1 MKQEL
6 TSRERMLAALESRES
21 DYVPCSFMI
30 FTALL
35 ERCQDQLDF
44 IGRQLELDLDAKVE
58 LPEFPIRLH
67 PEVEVKEWKEKSVG
81 HGYPLLHKQYNTPS
95 GTLTAVVRKTE
106 DWLYGDHV
114 PLFDDYLVPRS
125 EKFLV
130 TSKEDLASVRFLF
143 AEPTSEDIK
152 EFRQKSAKLKEFA
165 SNKGLLVSAGWQTGM
180 DPGCMGMDAVMWLC
194 GMKEAVLLAVD
205 QPEVIQ
211 ELVRIIA
218 EWNLKRMEIYLDEG
232 VDLLIKRAWYEG
244 TDLWSPS
251 LYRKF
256 MAPVVKKEIELTH
269 QAGAKFGYIM
279 TSGVIPLL
287 DDLLNLGIDVLIGV
301 DPLQGKGTDLG
312 LLKQKL
318 GGKICLWGGVNGFL
332 TIENGGRGDVEQA
345 VHEAIDILGP
355 GGGLIL
361 SPVDNVRDTSQ
372 HTWDNVMTM
381 INTWK
386 KMRVYPIEV

>member
-1 MKQEL
+1 MRQSF
-6 TSRERMLAALESRES
+6 TSRERMLTALESREA

-35 ERCQDQLDF
+35 ERYQDQSDF
-44 IGRQLELDLDAKVE
+44 IGRQLELGLDAKVE
-58 LPEFPIRLH
+58 LPEFPIRPH
-67 PEVEVKEWKEKSVG
+67 PEVEVKEWKEKPVG
-81 HGYPLLHKQYNTPS
+81 QKYPLLHKQYNTPS

-106 DWLYGDHV
+106 DWPYGDNV
-114 PLFDDYLVPRS
+114 PLFDDFLIPRS

-130 TSKEDLASVRFLF
+130 TGKEDLESVRFLF
-143 AEPTSEDIK
+143 AEPTSEDIR

-205 QPEVIQ
+205 QPEVIE
-211 ELVRIIA
+211 ELVRIIS
-218 EWNLKRMEIYLDEG
+218 EWNLNRMEIYLDEG
-232 VDLLIKRAWYEG
+232 VDLLIKRAWYES

-256 MAPVVKKEIELTH
+256 IVPVLKKEIELTH

-279 TSGVIPLL
+279 TSGVMPLL

-332 TIENGGRGDVEQA
+332 TIENGSKEDVRQA
-345 VHEAIDILGP
+345 VHNAISTLGP

-381 INTWK
+381 IGAWK
-386 KMRVYPIEV
+386 KIRAYRIKV

>member
-1 MKQEL
+1 MRQSF
-6 TSRERMLAALESRES
+6 TSRERMLAALESQES

-30 FTALL
+30 FTAFR
-35 ERCQDQLDF
+35 ERCKDRLELVE
-44 IGRQLELDLDAKVE
+44 RQLELGLDAKVE

-67 PEVEVKEWKEKSVG
+67 PEVEVKEWKEKPVG

-106 DWLYGDHV
+106 DWPYGDNV
-114 PLFDDYLVPRS
+114 PLFDDFLIPRS

-130 TSKEDLASVRFLF
+130 TGKEDLESVRFLF

-205 QPEVIQ
+205 QPEVIE
-211 ELVRIIA
+211 ELVRIIS

-256 MAPVVKKEIELTH
+256 MVPVLEKEIELTH
-269 QAGAKFGYIM
+269 RAGAKFGYIM
-279 TSGVIPLL
+279 TSGVMPLL
-287 DDLLNLGIDVLIGV
+287 DDFLKLGIDVLIGV

-332 TIENGGRGDVEQA
+332 TIENGNKGDVEQA
-345 VHEAIDILGP
+345 VYRAINVLGP

-361 SPVDNVRDTSQ
+361 SPVDNVRDTSE

-381 INTWK
+381 IDAWK
-386 KMRVYPIEV
+386 KMRGYPI